1 MDWSIFRATIND
13 NLVAIVSLCIS
24 LCSAA
29 LSFLITYFKTRTK
42 TLEKKLNKSTIESGL
57 NVKLSDYYFL
67 DSNGQKIFLDNAKI
81 YKKE

>member
-1 MDWSIFRATIND
+1 MDWSIFWATIND
-13 NLVAIVSLCIS
+13 NLVAIVSLCVS
-24 LCSAA
+24 CVSAA

-42 TLEKKLNKSTIESGL
+42 TLERKLNKSTIESAF